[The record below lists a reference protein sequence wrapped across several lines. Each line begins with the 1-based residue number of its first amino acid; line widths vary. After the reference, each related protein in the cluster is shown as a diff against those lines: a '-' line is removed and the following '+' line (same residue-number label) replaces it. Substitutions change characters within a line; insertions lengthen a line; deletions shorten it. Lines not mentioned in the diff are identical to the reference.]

1 MPPFLIL
8 FKALDFRRWVGG
20 EKIINDYCHDLAA
33 RGGQLLADLFET
45 SVLDPSGELT
55 LNMVST
61 LLTSLVEKTMFT
73 YNFY

>member
-8 FKALDFRRWVGG
+8 FKALDFRRWLGG
-20 EKIINDYCHDLAA
+20 EKIINDYCHDLAV

-55 LNMVST
+55 LNMVSN